1 MKRLLNK
8 AIKLVA
14 PKKVKQ
20 CNEEINFKRKS
31 VLIKVL
37 NCGICSSDIKFI
49 FKNSRIKKFPITL
62 GHEISGEIESVGDKV
77 KKFKKGQKIVLGAE
91 IPCQKCFKNKS
102 IENNLCNNPLSI
114 GSIVD
119 GGFAKYII
127 LEENDLIRCP
137 KIIYHSKKEINY
149 ICLSESVACVV
160 NGLESVN
167 FDRNKSILILG
178 SGYMGLLFILIS
190 SFFKNKNIFIADYDK
205 KRLSIAKKLK
215 AKTILLTKNKL
226 KNEKNILKKIKNL
239 RYDIVISANS
249 NFYSHKSCINF
260 VKNNGYI
267 NYYGGLANNKKFHID
282 INHIHYKQIK
292 LTGSFSS
299 NQIHLNKAFQIIKKN
314 NDKIRYLITSYANF
328 SNFKKKALSLKK
340 QNDIKI
346 IFTPK

>member
-1 MKRLLNK
+1 MHKQLNK

-14 PKKVKQ
+14 PKKIQ
-20 CNEEINFKRKS
+20 ECNEEINLKKKS

-62 GHEISGEIESVGDKV
+62 GHEISGEIVIVGTKV

-91 IPCQKCFKNKS
+91 IPCHKCFKDKNV
-102 IENNLCNNPLSI
+102 ENNLCNNPLSI
-114 GSIVD
+114 GSIVN
-119 GGFAKYII
+119 GGFAQYII
-127 LEENDLIRCP
+127 FEENDLIRCP
-137 KIIYHSKKEINY
+137 KVIYHSKKEINY

-167 FDRNKSILILG
+167 FDHNKSILILG
-178 SGYMGLLFILIS
+178 SGYMGLLFALVS
-190 SFFKNKNIFIADYDK
+190 SFYKNKQIFIADYDK
-205 KRLSIAKKLK
+205 KRLSLAKKLG
-215 AKTILLTKNKL
+215 AETILLTKNNIRNK
-226 KNEKNILKKIKNL
+226 KNILKKNKNL
-239 RYDIVISANS
+239 KYDIVISANS
-249 NFYSHKSCINF
+249 NFYSHKSSVNF

-267 NYYGGLANNKKFHID
+267 NFYGGLVKNKKFYID
-282 INHIHYKQIK
+282 INYIHYKQIK

-314 NDKIRYLITSYANF
+314 NNKIKYLITSYANF
-328 SNFKKKALSLKK
+328 SNFNKKALSLKK